1 MGGLTHR
8 SSMTFLLVAVLAA
21 SPNPWSE
28 LGLPSSLQ
36 RVLDKGDFGGT
47 PAGFRAITLS
57 HIADGCVSEAKE
69 KPEHAEAAKKCVA
82 RAYAQ
87 ALALQPKACP
97 KGVCDAKALATTVD
111 PLFLAHLLLVMGA
124 NDALGSCADEA
135 LHLELSRALS
145 EASVADPFA
154 HLPSYRSLSLRWP
167 ADQSALLAGLHRTD
181 VAHGTSSHVE
191 PTKAF
196 FAYID
201 EKGTHRSGLPK
212 SEVTGKG
219 PGAKYPRGCAQS
231 FISRYLAE
239 VDAPRTLA
247 WWKTYRGGYFVSLPL
262 GIAGFREWPKGVE
275 GQVDSDSGPV
285 VFGIGT
291 AASALAISA
300 AKANGDAATARQLER
315 SAETVTS
322 LGVGGSVVHAA
333 FAEAIRFEGRWHAV
347 TAASE

>member
-1 MGGLTHR
+1 MSHR
-8 SSMTFLLVAVLAA
+8 WGMTLLLAAVLAA
-21 SPNPWSE
+21 SPSPWTE
-28 LGLPSSLQ
+28 LGLPTSLQ

-47 PAGFRAITLS
+47 PAGFRGITLS
-57 HIADGCVSEAKE
+57 HVADGCVSLAKQ
-69 KPEHAEAAKKCVA
+69 KPEHTEAAKQCVA
-82 RAYAQ
+82 RAYSQ
-87 ALALQPKACP
+87 ALALQPKTCP
-97 KGVCDAKALATTVD
+97 KGVCDGKQLATSAD

-124 NDALGSCADEA
+124 NDAMGACTDEA
-135 LHLELSRALS
+135 LHVELSRELS

-167 ADQSALLAGLHRTD
+167 ADQSALLAGLHRAD
-181 VAHGTSSHVE
+181 VAHGTSFHVE
-191 PTKAF
+191 PTKAY
-196 FAYID
+196 FAFID

-247 WWKTYRGGYFVSLPL
+247 WWKTYRSGYFVSLPL
-262 GIAGFREWPKGVE
+262 GIAGFREWPKGVD

-300 AKANGDAATARQLER
+300 AKANGDAATARKLER

-347 TAASE
+347 TAAE

>member
-1 MGGLTHR
+1 M
-8 SSMTFLLVAVLAA
+8 SFFLAAVLAA
-21 SPNPWSE
+21 TPSPWTE

-36 RVLDKGDFGGT
+36 RVLDKGAYEGT
-47 PAGFRAITLS
+47 VVGFRAITLS
-57 HIADGCVSEAKE
+57 HIADGCVSQAKQ
-69 KPEHAEAAKKCVA
+69 KPEHTEAAKKCVE
-82 RAYAQ
+82 RAYVQ
-87 ALALQPKACP
+87 ALALQPKTCP
-97 KGVCDAKALATTVD
+97 KGVCDAKTLASSAD

-124 NDALGSCADEA
+124 NDAMGTCANEA
-135 LHLELSRALS
+135 LHVELSRALS
-145 EASVADPFA
+145 EESVADPFA
-154 HLPSYRSLSLRWP
+154 HLPSYRHLSLRWP

-181 VAHGTSSHVE
+181 VAHGTSFHIE

-196 FAYID
+196 FAFID

-231 FISRYLAE
+231 FISRYLSE

-247 WWKTYRGGYFVSLPL
+247 WWKTYRSGYFVSLPF

-285 VFGIGT
+285 VLGIGT

-300 AKANGDAATARQLER
+300 AKANGDAGTARQLER
-315 SAETVTS
+315 SAETVMS
-322 LGVGGSVVHAA
+322 LGVGGAVVHAA

-347 TAASE
+347 AAAAE

>member
-1 MGGLTHR
+1 
-8 SSMTFLLVAVLAA
+8 MTLLLAAVLAA
-21 SPNPWSE
+21 SSPWTQ

-57 HIADGCVSEAKE
+57 HIADGCVSQAKE
-69 KPEHAEAAKKCVA
+69 KPERVDAAKQCVA

-87 ALALQPKACP
+87 GLALQPKACP
-97 KGVCDAKALATTVD
+97 KGVCDAKTLATTVD

-124 NDALGSCADEA
+124 NDALGPCADEA
-135 LHLELSRALS
+135 LHLELSRALA

-154 HLPSYRSLSLRWP
+154 HLPSYRSFSLRWP
-167 ADQSALLAGLHRTD
+167 ADQSALLAALHRTD
-181 VAHGTSSHVE
+181 VAHGTSFHVE
-191 PTKAF
+191 PTKAY
-196 FAYID
+196 FAFID
-201 EKGTHRSGLPK
+201 EKGLHRSGLPK

-239 VDAPRTLA
+239 VDAARTLA
-247 WWKTYRGGYFVSLPL
+247 WWKTYRSGYFVTLPL
-262 GIAGFREWPKGVE
+262 GIAGFREWPLGVD

-300 AKANGDAATARQLER
+300 AKANGDSVTARQLER

-333 FAEAIRFEGRWHAV
+333 FAEAIRFEGRWHGLTV
-347 TAASE
+347 AAE